1 MSSDIAVR
9 VDNLSKHYHIYDHPR
24 DRLLQMLWRG
34 KKQFYR
40 DFHALE
46 SVSFEI
52 AKGETVGIIGRNGAG
67 KSTLLQLICGTLTP
81 SGGLV
86 EVNGRIAAL
95 LELGTGFN
103 PEYSG
108 RDNVMINAAIL
119 GLSPEEIAARY
130 DDIVEFADIG
140 DFIHQPVKT
149 YSSGMYVRLAFSVAI
164 HVRPDILIVDEAL
177 SVGDAFF
184 QAKCMTRMRQMIDQ
198 GATLLFISH
207 DIGAVKAICQRVIW
221 LEHGRVRQQGPTNEV
236 ANLYALD
243 WVCQAN
249 QQRGQMQQRNLVKR
263 DAIGASVSVPSGINI
278 PPLRRWSARSGI
290 GHASI
295 VAVGVGTTDI
305 LGDYATVHYG
315 QTVQLAVEVQIRQ
328 ACRNLVLSYHI
339 KDKNNQ
345 YVQGCHTADHERL
358 FNLDWQPGQRV
369 QVIFRL
375 PVYLHHGNY
384 SLTLLLSSM
393 EDVAQYTDAVFF
405 DWVEDVAGLR
415 VMPRDLF
422 PLSDLLEIK
431 NDIEIHT
438 LADQEANQIPD
449 HSG

>member
-1 MSSDIAVR
+1 MSSEIAIR
-9 VDNLSKHYHIYDHPR
+9 VQNLSKHYHIYDHPR
-24 DRLLQMLWRG
+24 DRLLQILWRG
-34 KKQFYR
+34 KRRYYR

-46 SVSFEI
+46 NVSFEI

-81 SGGLV
+81 SSGQV
-86 EVNGRIAAL
+86 DVNGRIAAL

-119 GLSPEEIAARY
+119 GLTPEEIAARY

-140 DFIHQPVKT
+140 EFISQPVKT

-207 DIGAVKAICQRVIW
+207 DIGAVKAICQKVIW
-221 LEHGRVRQQGPTNEV
+221 LEQGKVRQQGATNEV

-243 WVCQAN
+243 WVTQAN
-249 QQRGQMQQRNLVKR
+249 QQRGHKQHT
-263 DAIGASVSVPSGINI
+263 AAGTSEASSTHSANKI
-278 PPLRRWSARSGI
+278 PALLRWSARSGS
-290 GHASI
+290 GHVKIS
-295 VAVGVGTTDI
+295 AVGVSVADT
-305 LGDYATVHYG
+305 LGDSVTLQYG
-315 QTVQLAVEVQIRQ
+315 QTLRLAVELEIILP
-328 ACRNLVLSYHI
+328 CSNLVLSYHI

-345 YVQGCHTADHERL
+345 HVQGNHTADNEKL
-358 FNLDWQPGQRV
+358 FGCDWQLGQRV
-369 QVIFRL
+369 QLTFRV
-375 PVYLHHGNY
+375 PIYLHHGNY
-384 SLTLLLSSM
+384 SLTLLISSM
-393 EDVAQYTDAVFF
+393 EDIAQYTDAVFL
-405 DWVEDVAGLR
+405 DWVEDVASLR
-415 VMPRDLF
+415 VLPRDRF
-422 PLSDLLEIK
+422 PLSDLLEIE
-431 NDIEIHT
+431 NDIEICA
-438 LADQEANQIPD
+438 LADSQAR
-449 HSG
+449 

>member
-1 MSSDIAVR
+1 MSSEIAIR
-9 VDNLSKHYHIYDHPR
+9 VQELSKHYQIYDHPR

-46 SVSFEI
+46 NISFDV
-52 AKGETVGIIGRNGAG
+52 AKGETVGIVGRNGAG

-81 SGGLV
+81 SSGEV
-86 EVNGRIAAL
+86 RVNGRVAAL

-103 PEYSG
+103 SEYSG

-119 GLSPEEIAARY
+119 GLSSEETAACY
-130 DDIVEFADIG
+130 EDIVAFADIG
-140 DFIHQPVKT
+140 DFINQPVKT

-184 QAKCMTRMRQMIDQ
+184 QAKCMTRMRQMIAD

-236 ANLYALD
+236 ANMYALD
-243 WVCQAN
+243 WVSQVN
-249 QQRGQMQQRNLVKR
+249 LQRNQLSPRSQPKQESHNTN
-263 DAIGASVSVPSGINI
+263 AVSATDNLI
-278 PPLRRWSARSGI
+278 PPLTRWSARSGA

-295 VAVGVGTTDI
+295 TALGVSIAGK
-305 LGDYATVHYG
+305 LGDQVTVHYG
-315 QTVQLAVEVQIRQ
+315 QIVQLAAEVHVRQ

-345 YVQGCHTADHERL
+345 HVQGCHTADRERL
-358 FNLDWQPGQRV
+358 FNREWLPGQRV
-369 QVIFRL
+369 QVVFKL

-384 SLTLLLSSM
+384 SLTILLSSM
-393 EDVAQYTDAVFF
+393 EDIAQYTDAVFF
-405 DWVEDVAGLR
+405 DWIEDVASLR
-415 VMPRDLF
+415 VLPREHF
-422 PLSDLLEIK
+422 PLSDLLEIE

-438 LADQEANQIPD
+438 LPDPEAGKVAGY
-449 HSG
+449 SG

>member
-1 MSSDIAVR
+1 MSSEIAIR
-9 VDNLSKHYHIYDHPR
+9 VQLLSKHYHIYDHPR

-34 KKQFYR
+34 RKQFYR
-40 DFHALE
+40 DFTALDQ
-46 SVSFEI
+46 VSFEI

-81 SGGLV
+81 SGGHV

-108 RDNVMINAAIL
+108 RDNVLINAAIL
-119 GLSPEEIAARY
+119 GLTPQETAARY
-130 DDIVEFADIG
+130 QDIVDFADIG
-140 DFIHQPVKT
+140 DFINQPVKT

-207 DIGAVKAICQRVIW
+207 DIGAVKAICQKVIW
-221 LEHGRVRQQGPTNEV
+221 LEHGKIRQQGPTNEV

-243 WVCQAN
+243 WVSQAN
-249 QQRGQMQQRNLVKR
+249 QERSHMATRRILANEAEGE
-263 DAIGASVSVPSGINI
+263 VPAAQCGKTI
-278 PPLRRWSARSGI
+278 PPLVRWSARSGI
-290 GHASI
+290 GH
-295 VAVGVGTTDI
+295 VRLTAVGVGATDVFAEQ
-305 LGDYATVHYG
+305 ATVHYG
-315 QTVQLAVEVQIRQ
+315 EHLTLVVELLIEQP
-328 ACRNLVLSYHI
+328 CSNLVVSYHI

-345 YVQGCHTADHERL
+345 HVQGSHTADSRQL
-358 FNLDWQPGQRV
+358 FDRAWWPGQGA
-369 QVIFRL
+369 QVTFRL
-375 PVYLHHGNY
+375 PIYLHHGNY
-384 SLTLLLSSM
+384 SLTLLVSSM
-393 EDVAQYTDAVFF
+393 QDTAQYTDAVFF
-405 DWVEDVAGLR
+405 DWVEDVASIR
-415 VMPRDLF
+415 VMPRTPF
-422 PLSDLLEIK
+422 PLSDLVEIK
-431 NDIEIHT
+431 NDIEIIA
-438 LADQEANQIPD
+438 LADRQAGEHAG

>member
-1 MSSDIAVR
+1 MSSELAIR
-9 VDNLSKHYHIYDHPR
+9 VHNLSKHYHIYDHPR

-40 DFHALE
+40 NFHALE
-46 SVSFEI
+46 DVSFEI

-81 SGGLV
+81 SHGQI
-86 EVNGRIAAL
+86 EVNGRVAAL

-119 GLSPEEIAARY
+119 GLSPEETAARY

-140 DFIHQPVKT
+140 DFINQPVKT

-164 HVRPDILIVDEAL
+164 HVHPDILIIDEAL

-207 DIGAVKAICQRVIW
+207 DIGAVKAICQKVIW
-221 LEHGRVRQQGPTNEV
+221 LEHGKIRQQGPTNEV

-243 WVCQAN
+243 WVGQAN
-249 QQRGQMQQRNLVKR
+249 QQRSHLQRNNKTKR
-263 DAIGASVSVPSGINI
+263 SQDGTATAVSSGTDI
-278 PPLRRWSARSGI
+278 PPLNRWSARSGI
-290 GHASI
+290 GHACI
-295 VAVGVGTTDI
+295 TAAGVGTTER
-305 LGDYATVHYG
+305 LGEHATLQHG
-315 QTVQLAVEVQIRQ
+315 QTMTLAVELQIRH

-345 YVQGCHTADHERL
+345 HVQGYHTADHEQL
-358 FNLDWQPGQRV
+358 FGRDWEPEQRV
-369 QVIFRL
+369 QVTFKL

-384 SLTLLLSSM
+384 SLTLLVSSM
-393 EDVAQYTDAVFF
+393 EDTAQYADAVFF
-405 DWVEDVAGLR
+405 DWVEDVASLR
-415 VMPRDLF
+415 IMPKDQF
-422 PLSDLLEIK
+422 PLSDLLEIE

-438 LADQEANQIPD
+438 LADQKAGQIAG

>member
-1 MSSDIAVR
+1 MSSEIAIR
-9 VDNLSKHYHIYDHPR
+9 VQNLSKHYHIYDHPR
-24 DRLLQMLWRG
+24 DRLLQILWRG
-34 KKQFYR
+34 KRRYYR

-46 SVSFEI
+46 NVSFDI

-81 SGGLV
+81 SSGQV
-86 EVNGRIAAL
+86 DVKGRIAAL

-119 GLSPEEIAARY
+119 GLTPEETAARY

-140 DFIHQPVKT
+140 EFINQPVKT

-207 DIGAVKAICQRVIW
+207 DIGAVKAICQKVIW
-221 LEHGRVRQQGPTNEV
+221 LEQGKIRQQGATNEV

-243 WVCQAN
+243 WVTQAN
-249 QQRGQMQQRNLVKR
+249 QQRGHKQHTAV
-263 DAIGASVSVPSGINI
+263 GTSEASSTHSANKI
-278 PPLRRWSARSGI
+278 PALLRWSARSGS
-290 GHASI
+290 GHVKIS
-295 VAVGVGTTDI
+295 AVGVSVADT
-305 LGDYATVHYG
+305 LGDSVTLQYG
-315 QTVQLAVEVQIRQ
+315 QTLSLAVELEIILP
-328 ACRNLVLSYHI
+328 CSNLVLSYHI

-345 YVQGCHTADHERL
+345 HVQGNHTADNEKL
-358 FNLDWQPGQRV
+358 FGCDWQPGQRV
-369 QVIFRL
+369 QVTFRV
-375 PVYLHHGNY
+375 PIYLHHGNY
-384 SLTLLLSSM
+384 SLTLLISSM
-393 EDVAQYTDAVFF
+393 EDIAQYTDAVFL
-405 DWVEDVAGLR
+405 DWVEDVASLR
-415 VMPRDLF
+415 VLPRDRF
-422 PLSDLLEIK
+422 PLSDLLEIE
-431 NDIEIHT
+431 NDIEICA
-438 LADQEANQIPD
+438 LADSQAR
-449 HSG
+449 